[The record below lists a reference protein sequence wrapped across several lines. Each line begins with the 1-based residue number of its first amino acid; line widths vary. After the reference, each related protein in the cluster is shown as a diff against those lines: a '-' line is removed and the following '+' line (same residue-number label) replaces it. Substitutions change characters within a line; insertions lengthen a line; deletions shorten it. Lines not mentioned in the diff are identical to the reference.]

1 MNGLLRPIDTASMPG
16 LTSRLVTSA
25 SLTVRDA
32 LLLTVTP
39 LTTAVALMSVVP
51 TPTPVAVLA

>member
-1 MNGLLRPIDTASMPG
+1 MLRPIDTASMPG